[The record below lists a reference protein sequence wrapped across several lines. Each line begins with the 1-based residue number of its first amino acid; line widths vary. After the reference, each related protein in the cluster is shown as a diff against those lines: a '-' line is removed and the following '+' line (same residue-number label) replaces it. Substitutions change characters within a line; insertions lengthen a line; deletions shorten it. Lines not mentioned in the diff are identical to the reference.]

1 MKPIVRSLIAAAAA
15 LSSISPAIASGETAK
30 SVSAPTSIVLAH
42 GAFADGSAWARVIPL
57 LQARGYNV
65 IAVQNT
71 LVSQEADV
79 ATTKRVI
86 DAQTGPVIAVGHSY
100 GGAVITGAAAGNP
113 NVKALVYV
121 AALAPEAGE
130 VLGEL
135 YTKFGP
141 SDLATALVPDS
152 AGFLTIE
159 PSKLHAAFAH
169 DVSAEEARVMAATQ
183 KPIHSGAFAQ
193 SVPQAA
199 WKNIPSYF
207 LVATGDR
214 AIKLELQRFMAERI
228 GAKTI
233 DVDASHVPFLSKP
246 KEVAD
251 FIDRA
256 ARETVGAQQA
266 QR

>member
-1 MKPIVRSLIAAAAA
+1 MKPIIRSFIAAAAA
-15 LSSISPAIASGETAK
+15 IASLSPVIAAGEASK
-30 SVSAPTSIVLAH
+30 PVPVPTSIVLVH
-42 GAFADGSAWARVIPL
+42 GAFADGSAWSRVIPL
-57 LQARGYNV
+57 LQERGYNV

-86 DAQTGPVIAVGHSY
+86 DAQAGPVIAVGHSY

-121 AALAPEAGE
+121 AALAPDAGE

-135 YTKFGP
+135 LNKFGP
-141 SDLATALVPDS
+141 ADLSTALVPDS
-152 AGFLTIE
+152 AGFLSIE
-159 PSKLHAAFAH
+159 PSKLHAFFAH

-183 KPIHSGAFAQ
+183 KPIHSAAFAQ

-199 WKNIPSYF
+199 WKTIPSYF
-207 LVATGDR
+207 LIANGDR
-214 AIKLELQRFMAERI
+214 AIKPELQRFMAKRI
-228 GAKTI
+228 GAKSI
-233 DVDASHVPFLSKP
+233 EVEASHVPFLSQP
-246 KEVAD
+246 KVVAD

-256 ARETVGAQQA
+256 ARETVATSQA

>member
-1 MKPIVRSLIAAAAA
+1 MKPIVRSFIAAAAA
-15 LSSISPAIASGETAK
+15 VSSISPVIASGESSKVA
-30 SVSAPTSIVLAH
+30 SVPTSIVLAH

-57 LQARGYNV
+57 LQERGYKV

-79 ATTKRVI
+79 ATTRRVI
-86 DAQTGPVIAVGHSY
+86 EAQAGPVIAVGHSY

-121 AALAPEAGE
+121 AALAPDAGE

-135 YTKFGP
+135 YSKFGP
-141 SDLATALVPDS
+141 SDLVPALVPDS
-152 AGFLTIE
+152 AGFLSIE

-169 DVSAEEARVMAATQ
+169 DVSDEEARVMAATQ
-183 KPIHSGAFAQ
+183 KPIHGGAFEQ

-199 WKNIPSYF
+199 WKDIPSYF

-214 AIKLELQRFMAERI
+214 AIKPELQHFMAARM

-233 DVDASHVPFLSKP
+233 DVDSSHVPFLSHP

-256 ARETVGAQQA
+256 ARETIGAP
-266 QR
+266 RS

>member
-1 MKPIVRSLIAAAAA
+1 MKSIARSFLAAAAA
-15 LSSISPAIASGETAK
+15 VSSLSPVIAAGEDSK
-30 SVSAPTSIVLAH
+30 PVSAPTSIVLAH
-42 GAFADGSAWARVIPL
+42 GAFADGSAWSRVIPL
-57 LQARGYNV
+57 LQAKGYHV

-79 ATTKRVI
+79 ATTRRVI
-86 DAQTGPVIAVGHSY
+86 EAQRGPVIAVGHSY
-100 GGAVITGAAAGNP
+100 GGAVITGAAAGNA

-169 DVSAEEARVMAATQ
+169 DVSAEEAQVMAATQ
-183 KPIHSGAFAQ
+183 KPIHSDAFAQ

-199 WKNIPSYF
+199 WKTIPSYF
-207 LVATGDR
+207 LIATSDH